1 MRFLYQYQCVNFNKN
16 IDCEKI
22 QYRKTKNE
30 YRRSGKFFFGNK
42 GHYKICGL
50 EEINQVR
57 VSVSKSSIFMYLNSL
72 EKLSDE
78 EVLEKFKAKRIEI
91 EGILRYD
98 YSIRWILNNRNGLI

>member
-57 VSVSKSSIFMYLNSL
+57 VSFSKSSIFMYLNSL

-78 EVLEKFKAKRIEI
+78 EVKKYFVGKFFNLGNDEADNMQMCKECAI
-91 EGILRYD
+91 Y
-98 YSIRWILNNRNGLI
+98 Y